1 MDDIKDILKS
11 IYNKGI
17 TIEEINDYYK
27 QQEEAEKAKKQ
38 QEKIEKE
45 KYKKYIQDCE
55 NYRKEYITALKNYIN
70 IITPDADINFADFEK
85 NLIEIEK
92 AAYKGNVKIKFDV
105 QDIADNDIL
114 TLLQTWEDMLL
125 GY

>member
-17 TIEEINDYYK
+17 TIEEINDYYN
-27 QQEEAEKAKKQ
+27 QQEEAKKVKKQ

-55 NYRKEYITALKNYIN
+55 TYRKEYITALKNYIN
-70 IITPDADINFADFEK
+70 IITPDADINFADFKK
-85 NLIEIEK
+85 NLIELEK

-105 QDIADNDIL
+105 QDINDDIL
-114 TLLQTWEDMLL
+114 TSLQTWKDMLL